1 MPRSRSATASVR
13 QMRRFIGD
21 ASHELRT
28 PLVTVRGYAEL
39 YRMGAISGDEDVAQA
54 MDRIEKE
61 AMRMGVLVEDLL
73 ALARL
78 DERRDVDH
86 RPGRPAPDRTG
97 CRARRARDLPAAPGH
112 GDRHDDRRAPAGA
125 PQPPA
130 EAAPDREPRAAAA
143 DRRPRPSRAPGG
155 GALSLLRRKPRP
167 VPAAQA
173 TTGDRRACRP

>member
-1 MPRSRSATASVR
+1 
-13 QMRRFIGD
+13 MRRFIGD

-86 RPGRPAPDRTG
+86 RPRRPAPDRAG
-97 CRARRARDLPAAPGH
+97 CRAGCARDLPGA
-112 GDRHDDRRAPAGA
+112 RR
-125 PQPPA
+125 
-130 EAAPDREPRAAAA
+130 
-143 DRRPRPSRAPGG
+143 SR
-155 GALSLLRRKPRP
+155 
-167 VPAAQA
+167 
-173 TTGDRRACRP
+173 